1 MAQEIELKFI
11 VNHSAVE
18 ALRDHLNTLDG
29 EHHDPVQL
37 LNIYYETPDNWLRG
51 HDMGLRIR
59 GENGRYEMT
68 MKVAGRVTGGLHQRP
83 EYNVAL
89 SAPTLDLA
97 QLPTEVWPNGELPAD
112 LASRVQPLFSTD
124 FYREKWLVEV
134 DGSQIEIALD
144 QGEVK
149 AGEFAEPICELEL
162 ELLSGDMRAV
172 LKLANQLV
180 SQTGLRQGS
189 LSKAARGYHLA
200 QGNPAREIKP
210 TTILHVA
217 AKADVEQ
224 GLEAALELALAQWQY
239 HEELWVRGN
248 DAAKEQVLA
257 AIGLVRH
264 TLMLFGGIVPRK
276 ASTHL
281 RDLLT
286 QCEAT
291 IASAVSAVTAVYST
305 ETAMA
310 KLALTE
316 WLVSKAWQ
324 PFLDAKAQSK
334 MSDSFKRFADIHLS
348 RHAAELKSVFCQ
360 PLGDRYRDQLPR
372 LTRDID
378 SILLLAGYY
387 DPVVAQDWLEN
398 WQGCVTLL
406 RPGNALKLNI
416 SVMRQ
421 TIRNRSGC
429 TAENVNQARIKS
441 LMKPLSSP
449 LQQYWQTVVERL
461 PEPLAEESLSAQA
474 KSVLTFSDFVQDSV
488 IAHPEWLTELE
499 SQPPQADEWQHYA
512 AWLQEALSNVS
523 DEAGLM
529 RELRLFRRRIMVRIA
544 WAQTLA
550 LVTEESILQ
559 QLSHLAETL
568 IVAARDW
575 LYDACC
581 REWGTPCNAQ
591 GEAQPL
597 LILGMGKLGGG
608 ELNFSSDIDLIFAWP
623 EHGCT
628 QGGRREL
635 DNAQFFTRMGQR
647 LIKVLDQPTQ
657 DGFVYRV
664 DMRLRPFGESGPL
677 VLSFAALEDYYQEQ
691 GRDWERYAMVKAR
704 IMGDSDGV
712 YANELRAML
721 RPFVF
726 RRYID
731 FSVIQSLRNM
741 KGMIAREVRRRGLT
755 DNIKL
760 GAGGIREIEF
770 IVQVFQ
776 LIRGG
781 REPSL
786 QSRALLPTL
795 SAIAALHLLSE
806 NDAEQLRVAY
816 LFLRRLENLLQS
828 INDEQTQTLPS
839 DELTRARLAWAMDF
853 ADWPQLTGVL
863 TAHMA
868 NVRRV
873 FNELIGD
880 DESETQEESLS
891 EQWRELWQDALQ
903 EDDTTPVLA
912 HLSEDERKQVLMLIA
927 DFRKE
932 LDKRTIGPRGRQVLD
947 HLMPHLLSD
956 VCAREDAA
964 VTLSRITALLVG
976 IVTRTTYLEL
986 LSEFPAALKHLI
998 SLCAA
1003 SPMIAS
1009 QLARYPLLLD
1019 ELLDPNTLYQPTAT
1033 DAYRDEL
1040 RQYLLR
1046 VPEDDEEQ
1054 QLEALRQFKQAQLL
1068 RIAAADIA
1076 GTLPVMKVSDHL
1088 TWLAEAMIDAV
1099 VQQAW
1104 VQMVA
1109 RYGKPNHLNER
1120 EGRGFAV
1127 VGYGKLGGWELGYS
1141 SDLDLIFLHDCP
1153 MDAMTDG
1160 EREIDGRQFYLRLA
1174 QRIMHLF
1181 STRTSSGI
1189 LYEVDARL
1197 RPSGAAGMLVTSAEA
1212 FADYQKNEAWTWEH
1226 QALVRARVV
1235 YGDPQLTAH
1244 FDAVRREI
1252 MTLPREGKTLQTEVR
1267 EMREKM
1273 RAHLGNKHRDRFD
1286 IKADE
1291 GGITDIEFI
1300 TQYLVLRYAHEKP
1313 KLTRWSD
1320 NVRILEL
1327 LAQNDIM
1334 EEQEAMALTRAY
1346 TTLRDELHH
1355 LALQE
1360 LPGHVS
1366 EDCFTAE
1373 RELVRASWQKWLVE
1387 E

>member
-1 MAQEIELKFI
+1 
-11 VNHSAVE
+11 
-18 ALRDHLNTLDG
+18 
-29 EHHDPVQL
+29 
-37 LNIYYETPDNWLRG
+37 
-51 HDMGLRIR
+51 
-59 GENGRYEMT
+59 
-68 MKVAGRVTGGLHQRP
+68 
-83 EYNVAL
+83 
-89 SAPTLDLA
+89 
-97 QLPTEVWPNGELPAD
+97 
-112 LASRVQPLFSTD
+112 
-124 FYREKWLVEV
+124 
-134 DGSQIEIALD
+134 
-144 QGEVK
+144 
-149 AGEFAEPICELEL
+149 
-162 ELLSGDMRAV
+162 
-172 LKLANQLV
+172 
-180 SQTGLRQGS
+180 
-189 LSKAARGYHLA
+189 
-200 QGNPAREIKP
+200 
-210 TTILHVA
+210 
-217 AKADVEQ
+217 
-224 GLEAALELALAQWQY
+224 
-239 HEELWVRGN
+239 
-248 DAAKEQVLA
+248 
-257 AIGLVRH
+257 
-264 TLMLFGGIVPRK
+264 
-276 ASTHL
+276 
-281 RDLLT
+281 
-286 QCEAT
+286 
-291 IASAVSAVTAVYST
+291 
-305 ETAMA
+305 
-310 KLALTE
+310 
-316 WLVSKAWQ
+316 
-324 PFLDAKAQSK
+324 
-334 MSDSFKRFADIHLS
+334 
-348 RHAAELKSVFCQ
+348 
-360 PLGDRYRDQLPR
+360 
-372 LTRDID
+372 
-378 SILLLAGYY
+378 
-387 DPVVAQDWLEN
+387 
-398 WQGCVTLL
+398 
-406 RPGNALKLNI
+406 
-416 SVMRQ
+416 
-421 TIRNRSGC
+421 
-429 TAENVNQARIKS
+429 
-441 LMKPLSSP
+441 MKPLSSP
-449 LQQYWQTVVERL
+449 LQQYWQIIAEQL
-461 PEPLAEESLSAQA
+461 PESVSGVQA
-474 KSVLTFSDFVQDSV
+474 KSVLTFSDFVRDSV
-488 IAHPEWLTELE
+488 IAHPHWLTELE
-499 SQPPQADEWQHYA
+499 SSPPQADEWQQYGE
-512 AWLQEALSNVS
+512 WLQATLATVN
-523 DEAGLM
+523 DEAALM
-529 RELRLFRRRIMVRIA
+529 HALRLFRRRVMVRIA
-544 WAQTLA
+544 WAQA
-550 LVTEESILQ
+550 LSLVDDTDILQ

-568 IVAARDW
+568 IVGARDW

-581 REWGTPCNAQ
+581 REWGTPCNQ
-591 GEAQPL
+591 DGIPQPL

-623 EHGCT
+623 EHGST

-664 DMRLRPFGESGPL
+664 DMRLRPFGDSGPL

-704 IMGDSDGV
+704 IMGDTDGRYV
-712 YANELRAML
+712 DELRAML

-741 KGMIAREVRRRGLT
+741 KGMIAREVRRRGLK

-786 QSRALLPTL
+786 QSRSLLPTL
-795 SAIAALHLLSE
+795 RAIAALHLLPE
-806 NDAEQLRVAY
+806 NDAEQLRLAY

-828 INDEQTQTLPS
+828 INDEQTQTLPG
-839 DELTRARLAWAMDF
+839 DELNRARLAWGMN
-853 ADWPQLTGVL
+853 ADDWQQLTEML
-863 TAHMA
+863 EAHMA

-880 DESETQEESLS
+880 DETETQEDALS

-903 EDDTTPVLA
+903 EDDTPPVLS
-912 HLSEDERKQVLMLIA
+912 HLADDDRIRVLALIA

-956 VCAREDAA
+956 VCTRQDPA
-964 VTLSRITALLVG
+964 VPLSRITPLLVG

-986 LSEFPAALKHLI
+986 LSEFPGALKHLI

-1003 SPMIAS
+1003 SPMVAS

-1019 ELLDPNTLYQPTAT
+1019 ELLDPATLYQPTAT

-1046 VPEDDEEQ
+1046 VPEEDEEQ

-1076 GTLPVMKVSDHL
+1076 ETLPVMKVSDHL

-1104 VQMVA
+1104 LQMAA
-1109 RYGKPNHLNER
+1109 RYGQPTHLAER

-1153 MDAMTDG
+1153 VDVMTDG

-1212 FADYQKNEAWTWEH
+1212 FADYQRNEAWTWEH

-1235 YGDPQLTAH
+1235 YGDPQLTSQ
-1244 FDAVRREI
+1244 FDAVRRDI
-1252 MTLPREGKTLQTEVR
+1252 MTLPRDGKTLQTEVR

-1300 TQYLVLRYAHEKP
+1300 TQYLVLRYAHDKP

-1334 EEQEAMALTRAY
+1334 DEQEAMALTHAY

-1360 LPGHVS
+1360 LPGHVAQT
-1366 EDCFTAE
+1366 CFDAE
-1373 RELVRASWQKWLVE
+1373 RTLVRASWQKWLVE

>member
-1 MAQEIELKFI
+1 
-11 VNHSAVE
+11 
-18 ALRDHLNTLDG
+18 
-29 EHHDPVQL
+29 
-37 LNIYYETPDNWLRG
+37 
-51 HDMGLRIR
+51 
-59 GENGRYEMT
+59 
-68 MKVAGRVTGGLHQRP
+68 
-83 EYNVAL
+83 
-89 SAPTLDLA
+89 
-97 QLPTEVWPNGELPAD
+97 
-112 LASRVQPLFSTD
+112 
-124 FYREKWLVEV
+124 
-134 DGSQIEIALD
+134 
-144 QGEVK
+144 
-149 AGEFAEPICELEL
+149 
-162 ELLSGDMRAV
+162 
-172 LKLANQLV
+172 
-180 SQTGLRQGS
+180 
-189 LSKAARGYHLA
+189 
-200 QGNPAREIKP
+200 
-210 TTILHVA
+210 
-217 AKADVEQ
+217 
-224 GLEAALELALAQWQY
+224 
-239 HEELWVRGN
+239 
-248 DAAKEQVLA
+248 
-257 AIGLVRH
+257 
-264 TLMLFGGIVPRK
+264 
-276 ASTHL
+276 
-281 RDLLT
+281 
-286 QCEAT
+286 
-291 IASAVSAVTAVYST
+291 
-305 ETAMA
+305 
-310 KLALTE
+310 
-316 WLVSKAWQ
+316 
-324 PFLDAKAQSK
+324 
-334 MSDSFKRFADIHLS
+334 
-348 RHAAELKSVFCQ
+348 
-360 PLGDRYRDQLPR
+360 
-372 LTRDID
+372 
-378 SILLLAGYY
+378 
-387 DPVVAQDWLEN
+387 
-398 WQGCVTLL
+398 
-406 RPGNALKLNI
+406 
-416 SVMRQ
+416 
-421 TIRNRSGC
+421 
-429 TAENVNQARIKS
+429 
-441 LMKPLSSP
+441 MKPLSSP
-449 LQQYWQTVVERL
+449 LQQYWQTIAEQL
-461 PEPLAEESLSAQA
+461 PESASGVQA

-488 IAHPEWLTELE
+488 IAHPHWLAELE
-499 SQPPQADEWQHYA
+499 SAPPQADEWQQYGE
-512 AWLQEALSNVS
+512 WLQTALATVN
-523 DEAGLM
+523 DEAALM
-529 RELRLFRRRIMVRIA
+529 HELRLFRRRVMVRIA
-544 WAQTLA
+544 WAQA
-550 LVTEESILQ
+550 LSLVDDTDILQ

-568 IVAARDW
+568 IVSARDW

-581 REWGTPCNAQ
+581 REWGTPCSQ
-591 GEAQPL
+591 EGIPQPL

-623 EHGCT
+623 EHGST

-664 DMRLRPFGESGPL
+664 DMRLRPFGDSGPL

-704 IMGDSDGV
+704 IMGDTDGRYV
-712 YANELRAML
+712 DELRAML

-741 KGMIAREVRRRGLT
+741 KGMIAREVRRRGLK

-786 QSRALLPTL
+786 QSRSLLPTL
-795 SAIAALHLLSE
+795 SAIAALHLLPE
-806 NDAEQLRVAY
+806 NDAEQLRQAY

-828 INDEQTQTLPS
+828 INDEQTQTLPG
-839 DELTRARLAWAMDF
+839 DELNRARLAWGMN
-853 ADWPQLTGVL
+853 ADSWSQLTETLEG
-863 TAHMA
+863 HMA

-880 DESETQEESLS
+880 DETDTQEDALS

-903 EDDTTPVLA
+903 EDDTPPVLS
-912 HLSEDERKQVLMLIA
+912 HLADDDRLRVLALIA

-956 VCAREDAA
+956 VCTRQDASLP
-964 VTLSRITALLVG
+964 LSRITPLLVG

-986 LSEFPAALKHLI
+986 LSEFPGALKHLI

-1003 SPMIAS
+1003 SPMVAS

-1054 QLEALRQFKQAQLL
+1054 QLEALRQFKQTQLL

-1104 VQMVA
+1104 LQMVA
-1109 RYGKPNHLNER
+1109 RYGQPTHLAER

-1153 MDAMTDG
+1153 VDVMTDG

-1197 RPSGAAGMLVTSAEA
+1197 RPSGAAGMLVTSTES

-1235 YGDPQLTAH
+1235 YGDPQLTSQ
-1244 FDAVRREI
+1244 FDTVRRDI
-1252 MTLPREGKTLQTEVR
+1252 MTLPRDGKTLQNEVR

-1300 TQYLVLRYAHEKP
+1300 TQYLVLRYAHDKP

-1334 EEQEAMALTRAY
+1334 DEQEAMALTHAY

-1360 LPGHVS
+1360 QPGHVAQT
-1366 EDCFTAE
+1366 CFEAE
-1373 RELVRASWQKWLVE
+1373 RTLVRASWQKWLVA
-1387 E
+1387 

>member
-1 MAQEIELKFI
+1 
-11 VNHSAVE
+11 
-18 ALRDHLNTLDG
+18 
-29 EHHDPVQL
+29 
-37 LNIYYETPDNWLRG
+37 
-51 HDMGLRIR
+51 
-59 GENGRYEMT
+59 
-68 MKVAGRVTGGLHQRP
+68 
-83 EYNVAL
+83 
-89 SAPTLDLA
+89 
-97 QLPTEVWPNGELPAD
+97 
-112 LASRVQPLFSTD
+112 
-124 FYREKWLVEV
+124 
-134 DGSQIEIALD
+134 
-144 QGEVK
+144 
-149 AGEFAEPICELEL
+149 
-162 ELLSGDMRAV
+162 
-172 LKLANQLV
+172 
-180 SQTGLRQGS
+180 
-189 LSKAARGYHLA
+189 
-200 QGNPAREIKP
+200 
-210 TTILHVA
+210 
-217 AKADVEQ
+217 
-224 GLEAALELALAQWQY
+224 
-239 HEELWVRGN
+239 
-248 DAAKEQVLA
+248 
-257 AIGLVRH
+257 
-264 TLMLFGGIVPRK
+264 
-276 ASTHL
+276 
-281 RDLLT
+281 
-286 QCEAT
+286 
-291 IASAVSAVTAVYST
+291 
-305 ETAMA
+305 
-310 KLALTE
+310 
-316 WLVSKAWQ
+316 
-324 PFLDAKAQSK
+324 
-334 MSDSFKRFADIHLS
+334 
-348 RHAAELKSVFCQ
+348 
-360 PLGDRYRDQLPR
+360 
-372 LTRDID
+372 
-378 SILLLAGYY
+378 
-387 DPVVAQDWLEN
+387 
-398 WQGCVTLL
+398 
-406 RPGNALKLNI
+406 
-416 SVMRQ
+416 
-421 TIRNRSGC
+421 
-429 TAENVNQARIKS
+429 
-441 LMKPLSSP
+441 MKPLSSP
-449 LQQYWQTVVERL
+449 LQQYWQVIAEQL
-461 PEPLAEESLSAQA
+461 PESVSGVQA
-474 KSVLTFSDFVQDSV
+474 KSVLTFSDFVRDSI
-488 IAHPEWLTELE
+488 IAHPHWLTELE
-499 SQPPQADEWQHYA
+499 SAPPQADEWQQYGE
-512 AWLQEALSNVS
+512 WLQTALATVN
-523 DEAGLM
+523 DEAALM
-529 RELRLFRRRIMVRIA
+529 HELRLFRRRVMVRIA
-544 WAQTLA
+544 WAQA
-550 LVTEESILQ
+550 LSLVDDTDILQ

-568 IVAARDW
+568 IVSARDW

-581 REWGTPCNAQ
+581 REWGTPCSQ
-591 GEAQPL
+591 EGIPQPL

-623 EHGCT
+623 EHGST

-664 DMRLRPFGESGPL
+664 DMRLRPFGDSGPL

-704 IMGDSDGV
+704 IMGDTDGRYV
-712 YANELRAML
+712 DELRAML

-741 KGMIAREVRRRGLT
+741 KGMIAREVRRRGLK

-786 QSRALLPTL
+786 QSRSLLPTL
-795 SAIAALHLLSE
+795 SAIAALHLLPE
-806 NDAEQLRVAY
+806 NDAEQLRQAY

-828 INDEQTQTLPS
+828 INDEQTQTLPG
-839 DELTRARLAWAMDF
+839 DELNRARLAWGMN
-853 ADWPQLTGVL
+853 ADSWSQLTETLEG
-863 TAHMA
+863 HMA

-880 DESETQEESLS
+880 DETDTQEDALS

-903 EDDTTPVLA
+903 EDDTPPVLS
-912 HLSEDERKQVLMLIA
+912 HLADDDRLRVLALIA

-956 VCAREDAA
+956 VCTRQDASLP
-964 VTLSRITALLVG
+964 LSRITPLLVG

-986 LSEFPAALKHLI
+986 LSEFPGALKHLI

-1003 SPMIAS
+1003 SPMVAS

-1054 QLEALRQFKQAQLL
+1054 QLEALRQFKQTQQL

-1104 VQMVA
+1104 LQMVA
-1109 RYGKPNHLNER
+1109 RYGQPTHLAER

-1153 MDAMTDG
+1153 ADVMTDG

-1197 RPSGAAGMLVTSAEA
+1197 RPSGAAGMLVTSTES

-1235 YGDPQLTAH
+1235 YGDPQLTSQ
-1244 FDAVRREI
+1244 FDTVRRDI
-1252 MTLPREGKTLQTEVR
+1252 MTLPRDGKTLQNEVR

-1300 TQYLVLRYAHEKP
+1300 TQYLVLRYAHDKP

-1334 EEQEAMALTRAY
+1334 DEQEAMALTHAY

-1360 LPGHVS
+1360 QPGHVAQT
-1366 EDCFTAE
+1366 CFEAE
-1373 RELVRASWQKWLVE
+1373 RTLVRASWQKWLVA
-1387 E
+1387 

>member
-1 MAQEIELKFI
+1 
-11 VNHSAVE
+11 
-18 ALRDHLNTLDG
+18 
-29 EHHDPVQL
+29 
-37 LNIYYETPDNWLRG
+37 
-51 HDMGLRIR
+51 
-59 GENGRYEMT
+59 
-68 MKVAGRVTGGLHQRP
+68 
-83 EYNVAL
+83 
-89 SAPTLDLA
+89 
-97 QLPTEVWPNGELPAD
+97 
-112 LASRVQPLFSTD
+112 
-124 FYREKWLVEV
+124 
-134 DGSQIEIALD
+134 
-144 QGEVK
+144 
-149 AGEFAEPICELEL
+149 
-162 ELLSGDMRAV
+162 
-172 LKLANQLV
+172 
-180 SQTGLRQGS
+180 
-189 LSKAARGYHLA
+189 
-200 QGNPAREIKP
+200 
-210 TTILHVA
+210 
-217 AKADVEQ
+217 
-224 GLEAALELALAQWQY
+224 
-239 HEELWVRGN
+239 
-248 DAAKEQVLA
+248 
-257 AIGLVRH
+257 
-264 TLMLFGGIVPRK
+264 
-276 ASTHL
+276 
-281 RDLLT
+281 
-286 QCEAT
+286 
-291 IASAVSAVTAVYST
+291 
-305 ETAMA
+305 
-310 KLALTE
+310 
-316 WLVSKAWQ
+316 
-324 PFLDAKAQSK
+324 
-334 MSDSFKRFADIHLS
+334 
-348 RHAAELKSVFCQ
+348 
-360 PLGDRYRDQLPR
+360 
-372 LTRDID
+372 
-378 SILLLAGYY
+378 
-387 DPVVAQDWLEN
+387 
-398 WQGCVTLL
+398 
-406 RPGNALKLNI
+406 
-416 SVMRQ
+416 
-421 TIRNRSGC
+421 
-429 TAENVNQARIKS
+429 
-441 LMKPLSSP
+441 MKPLSSP
-449 LQQYWQTVVERL
+449 LQQYWPTVVERL
-461 PEPLAEESLSAQA
+461 PASLPETELSAQA
-474 KSVLTFSDFVQDSV
+474 KSVLTLSDFVQDGV
-488 IAHPEWLTELE
+488 IAHPHWLAELE
-499 SQPPQADEWQHYA
+499 SVPPQADEWQQYGE
-512 AWLQEALSNVS
+512 WLQAALATVN
-523 DEAGLM
+523 DEAALM
-529 RELRLFRRRIMVRIA
+529 HELRLFRRRVMVRIA
-544 WAQTLA
+544 WAQA
-550 LVTEESILQ
+550 LSLVEDTDILQ

-568 IVAARDW
+568 IVSARDW
-575 LYDACC
+575 LYNACC
-581 REWGTPCNAQ
+581 REWGTPCSQ
-591 GEAQPL
+591 EGIPQPL

-623 EHGCT
+623 EHGST

-664 DMRLRPFGESGPL
+664 DMRLRPFGDSGPL

-704 IMGDSDGV
+704 IMGDTDGRYV
-712 YANELRAML
+712 EELRAML
-721 RPFVF
+721 RPFIF

-741 KGMIAREVRRRGLT
+741 KGMIAREVRRRGLK

-786 QSRALLPTL
+786 QSRSLLPTL
-795 SAIAALHLLSE
+795 RAIAALHLLPES
-806 NDAEQLRVAY
+806 DAEQLRQAY

-828 INDEQTQTLPS
+828 INDEQTQTLPG
-839 DELTRARLAWAMDF
+839 DELNRARLAWGMNVD
-853 ADWPQLTGVL
+853 DWLQLTETL
-863 TAHMA
+863 EEHMA

-880 DESETQEESLS
+880 DETETQEDALS

-903 EDDTTPVLA
+903 EDDTPPVLA
-912 HLSEDERKQVLMLIA
+912 HLTDDDRMRVLALIA

-956 VCAREDAA
+956 VCTRQDAFLP
-964 VTLSRITALLVG
+964 LSRITPLLVG

-986 LSEFPAALKHLI
+986 LSEFPGALKHLI

-1003 SPMIAS
+1003 SPMVAS

-1054 QLEALRQFKQAQLL
+1054 QLEALRQFKQTQLL

-1104 VQMVA
+1104 LQMVA
-1109 RYGKPNHLNER
+1109 RYGQPTHLADR
-1120 EGRGFAV
+1120 DGRGFAV

-1153 MDAMTDG
+1153 VDVMTDG
-1160 EREIDGRQFYLRLA
+1160 DREIDGRQFYLRLA

-1197 RPSGAAGMLVTSAEA
+1197 RPSGAAGMLVTSAES

-1235 YGDPQLTAH
+1235 YGDPQLTSQ
-1244 FDAVRREI
+1244 FDTVRRDI
-1252 MTLPREGKTLQTEVR
+1252 MTLPRDGKTLQTEVR

-1300 TQYLVLRYAHEKP
+1300 TQYLVLRYAHDKP

-1334 EEQEAMALTRAY
+1334 DEQEAMALTHAY

-1360 LPGHVS
+1360 QPGHVAQT
-1366 EDCFTAE
+1366 CFEAE
-1373 RELVRASWQKWLVE
+1373 RTQVGASWQKWLVA
-1387 E
+1387 

>member
-1 MAQEIELKFI
+1 
-11 VNHSAVE
+11 
-18 ALRDHLNTLDG
+18 
-29 EHHDPVQL
+29 
-37 LNIYYETPDNWLRG
+37 
-51 HDMGLRIR
+51 
-59 GENGRYEMT
+59 
-68 MKVAGRVTGGLHQRP
+68 
-83 EYNVAL
+83 
-89 SAPTLDLA
+89 
-97 QLPTEVWPNGELPAD
+97 
-112 LASRVQPLFSTD
+112 
-124 FYREKWLVEV
+124 
-134 DGSQIEIALD
+134 
-144 QGEVK
+144 
-149 AGEFAEPICELEL
+149 
-162 ELLSGDMRAV
+162 
-172 LKLANQLV
+172 
-180 SQTGLRQGS
+180 
-189 LSKAARGYHLA
+189 
-200 QGNPAREIKP
+200 
-210 TTILHVA
+210 
-217 AKADVEQ
+217 
-224 GLEAALELALAQWQY
+224 
-239 HEELWVRGN
+239 
-248 DAAKEQVLA
+248 
-257 AIGLVRH
+257 
-264 TLMLFGGIVPRK
+264 
-276 ASTHL
+276 
-281 RDLLT
+281 
-286 QCEAT
+286 
-291 IASAVSAVTAVYST
+291 
-305 ETAMA
+305 
-310 KLALTE
+310 
-316 WLVSKAWQ
+316 
-324 PFLDAKAQSK
+324 
-334 MSDSFKRFADIHLS
+334 
-348 RHAAELKSVFCQ
+348 
-360 PLGDRYRDQLPR
+360 
-372 LTRDID
+372 
-378 SILLLAGYY
+378 
-387 DPVVAQDWLEN
+387 
-398 WQGCVTLL
+398 
-406 RPGNALKLNI
+406 
-416 SVMRQ
+416 
-421 TIRNRSGC
+421 
-429 TAENVNQARIKS
+429 
-441 LMKPLSSP
+441 MKPLSSL
-449 LQQYWQTVVERL
+449 LQQYWQTIAEQL
-461 PEPLAEESLSAQA
+461 PESASGEQA

-488 IAHPEWLTELE
+488 IAHPHWLAELE
-499 SQPPQADEWQHYA
+499 SAPPQADEWQQYGE
-512 AWLQEALSNVS
+512 WLQTALATVN
-523 DEAGLM
+523 DEAALM
-529 RELRLFRRRIMVRIA
+529 HELRLFRRRVMVRIA
-544 WAQTLA
+544 WAQA
-550 LVTEESILQ
+550 LSLVDDTDILQ

-568 IVAARDW
+568 IVSARDW

-581 REWGTPCNAQ
+581 REWGTPCSQ
-591 GEAQPL
+591 EGIPQPL

-623 EHGCT
+623 EHGST

-664 DMRLRPFGESGPL
+664 DMRLRPFGDSGPL

-704 IMGDSDGV
+704 IMGDTDGRYV
-712 YANELRAML
+712 DELRAML

-741 KGMIAREVRRRGLT
+741 KGMIAREVRRRGLK

-786 QSRALLPTL
+786 QSRSLLPTL
-795 SAIAALHLLSE
+795 SAIAALHLLPE
-806 NDAEQLRVAY
+806 NDAEQLRQAY

-828 INDEQTQTLPS
+828 INDEQTQTLPG
-839 DELTRARLAWAMDF
+839 DELNRARLAWGMN
-853 ADWPQLTGVL
+853 ADNWSQLTETLEG
-863 TAHMA
+863 HMA

-880 DESETQEESLS
+880 DETDTQEDALS

-903 EDDTTPVLA
+903 EDDTPPVLS
-912 HLSEDERKQVLMLIA
+912 HLADDDRLRVLALIA

-956 VCAREDAA
+956 VCTRQDASLP
-964 VTLSRITALLVG
+964 LSRITPLLVG

-986 LSEFPAALKHLI
+986 LSEFPGALKHLI

-1003 SPMIAS
+1003 SPMVAS

-1054 QLEALRQFKQAQLL
+1054 QLEALRQFKQTQLL

-1104 VQMVA
+1104 LQMVA
-1109 RYGKPNHLNER
+1109 RYGQPTHLAER

-1153 MDAMTDG
+1153 VDVMTDG

-1197 RPSGAAGMLVTSAEA
+1197 RPSGAAGMLVTSTES

-1235 YGDPQLTAH
+1235 YGDPQLTSQ
-1244 FDAVRREI
+1244 FDTVRRDI
-1252 MTLPREGKTLQTEVR
+1252 MTMPRDGKTLQNEVR

-1300 TQYLVLRYAHEKP
+1300 TQYLVLRYAHDKP

-1334 EEQEAMALTRAY
+1334 DEQEAMALTHAY

-1360 LPGHVS
+1360 QPGHVAQT
-1366 EDCFTAE
+1366 CFEAE
-1373 RELVRASWQKWLVE
+1373 RTLVRASWQKWLVA
-1387 E
+1387 

>member
-1 MAQEIELKFI
+1 
-11 VNHSAVE
+11 
-18 ALRDHLNTLDG
+18 
-29 EHHDPVQL
+29 
-37 LNIYYETPDNWLRG
+37 
-51 HDMGLRIR
+51 
-59 GENGRYEMT
+59 
-68 MKVAGRVTGGLHQRP
+68 
-83 EYNVAL
+83 
-89 SAPTLDLA
+89 
-97 QLPTEVWPNGELPAD
+97 
-112 LASRVQPLFSTD
+112 
-124 FYREKWLVEV
+124 
-134 DGSQIEIALD
+134 
-144 QGEVK
+144 
-149 AGEFAEPICELEL
+149 
-162 ELLSGDMRAV
+162 
-172 LKLANQLV
+172 
-180 SQTGLRQGS
+180 
-189 LSKAARGYHLA
+189 
-200 QGNPAREIKP
+200 
-210 TTILHVA
+210 
-217 AKADVEQ
+217 
-224 GLEAALELALAQWQY
+224 
-239 HEELWVRGN
+239 
-248 DAAKEQVLA
+248 
-257 AIGLVRH
+257 
-264 TLMLFGGIVPRK
+264 
-276 ASTHL
+276 
-281 RDLLT
+281 
-286 QCEAT
+286 
-291 IASAVSAVTAVYST
+291 
-305 ETAMA
+305 
-310 KLALTE
+310 
-316 WLVSKAWQ
+316 
-324 PFLDAKAQSK
+324 
-334 MSDSFKRFADIHLS
+334 
-348 RHAAELKSVFCQ
+348 
-360 PLGDRYRDQLPR
+360 
-372 LTRDID
+372 
-378 SILLLAGYY
+378 
-387 DPVVAQDWLEN
+387 
-398 WQGCVTLL
+398 
-406 RPGNALKLNI
+406 
-416 SVMRQ
+416 
-421 TIRNRSGC
+421 
-429 TAENVNQARIKS
+429 
-441 LMKPLSSP
+441 
-449 LQQYWQTVVERL
+449 
-461 PEPLAEESLSAQA
+461 
-474 KSVLTFSDFVQDSV
+474 
-488 IAHPEWLTELE
+488 
-499 SQPPQADEWQHYA
+499 
-512 AWLQEALSNVS
+512 
-523 DEAGLM
+523 
-529 RELRLFRRRIMVRIA
+529 
-544 WAQTLA
+544 
-550 LVTEESILQ
+550 
-559 QLSHLAETL
+559 
-568 IVAARDW
+568 
-575 LYDACC
+575 
-581 REWGTPCNAQ
+581 
-591 GEAQPL
+591 
-597 LILGMGKLGGG
+597 
-608 ELNFSSDIDLIFAWP
+608 
-623 EHGCT
+623 
-628 QGGRREL
+628 
-635 DNAQFFTRMGQR
+635 
-647 LIKVLDQPTQ
+647 
-657 DGFVYRV
+657 
-664 DMRLRPFGESGPL
+664 
-677 VLSFAALEDYYQEQ
+677 SFAALEDYYQEQ

-704 IMGDSDGV
+704 IMGDSEGV

-786 QSRALLPTL
+786 QSRSLLPTL
-795 SAIAALHLLSE
+795 SAIAELHLLSE

-839 DELTRARLAWAMDF
+839 DELNRARLAWAMDF
-853 ADWPQLTGVL
+853 ADWPQLTGAL
-863 TAHMA
+863 TAHMT

-912 HLSEDERKQVLMLIA
+912 HLSEDDRKQVLTLIA

>member
-1 MAQEIELKFI
+1 M
-11 VNHSAVE
+11 
-18 ALRDHLNTLDG
+18 
-29 EHHDPVQL
+29 
-37 LNIYYETPDNWLRG
+37 
-51 HDMGLRIR
+51 M
-59 GENGRYEMT
+59 
-68 MKVAGRVTGGLHQRP
+68 
-83 EYNVAL
+83 
-89 SAPTLDLA
+89 
-97 QLPTEVWPNGELPAD
+97 
-112 LASRVQPLFSTD
+112 
-124 FYREKWLVEV
+124 
-134 DGSQIEIALD
+134 
-144 QGEVK
+144 
-149 AGEFAEPICELEL
+149 
-162 ELLSGDMRAV
+162 
-172 LKLANQLV
+172 
-180 SQTGLRQGS
+180 
-189 LSKAARGYHLA
+189 
-200 QGNPAREIKP
+200 
-210 TTILHVA
+210 
-217 AKADVEQ
+217 
-224 GLEAALELALAQWQY
+224 
-239 HEELWVRGN
+239 
-248 DAAKEQVLA
+248 
-257 AIGLVRH
+257 
-264 TLMLFGGIVPRK
+264 
-276 ASTHL
+276 
-281 RDLLT
+281 
-286 QCEAT
+286 
-291 IASAVSAVTAVYST
+291 
-305 ETAMA
+305 
-310 KLALTE
+310 
-316 WLVSKAWQ
+316 
-324 PFLDAKAQSK
+324 
-334 MSDSFKRFADIHLS
+334 
-348 RHAAELKSVFCQ
+348 
-360 PLGDRYRDQLPR
+360 
-372 LTRDID
+372 
-378 SILLLAGYY
+378 
-387 DPVVAQDWLEN
+387 
-398 WQGCVTLL
+398 
-406 RPGNALKLNI
+406 
-416 SVMRQ
+416 
-421 TIRNRSGC
+421 
-429 TAENVNQARIKS
+429 
-441 LMKPLSSP
+441 PLSSP
-449 LQQYWQTVVERL
+449 LQQQWQTVCERL
-461 PEPLAEESLSAQA
+461 PEALPASSLSEQA
-474 KSVLTFSDFVQDSV
+474 RQVLAFSDFVQESV
-488 IAHPEWLTELE
+488 TAHPDWLTGLE
-499 SQPPQADEWQHYA
+499 AAPPQADEWQHYA
-512 AWLQEALSNVS
+512 QWLRDALAEVS
-523 DEAGLM
+523 DEAALM
-529 RELRLFRRRIMVRIA
+529 RELRHFRRRVMVRIA
-544 WAQTLA
+544 WAQA
-550 LVTEESILQ
+550 LMLVSEESTLQ

-581 REWGTPCNAQ
+581 REWGTPCSED
-591 GEAQPL
+591 GTPQPL

-623 EHGCT
+623 EKGAT
-628 QGGRREL
+628 RGGRREL
-635 DNAQFFTRMGQR
+635 DNAQFFTRLGQR
-647 LIKVLDQPTQ
+647 LIKALDQPTQ

-664 DMRLRPFGESGPL
+664 DMRLRPFGDSGPL

-704 IMGDSDGV
+704 IMGDNDGA

-741 KGMIAREVRRRGLT
+741 KGMIAREVRRRGLK

-786 QSRALLPTL
+786 QSRSLLPTL
-795 SAIAALHLLSE
+795 AAIAQLNLLPE
-806 NDAEQLRVAY
+806 GDAQILREAY

-828 INDEQTQTLPS
+828 INDEQTQTLPG
-839 DELTRARLAWAMDF
+839 DELNRARLAWGMRLD
-853 ADWPQLTGVL
+853 DWQALTGAL
-863 TAHMA
+863 DAHMA
-868 NVRRV
+868 AVRRI
-873 FNELIGD
+873 FNDLIGD
-880 DESETQEESLS
+880 DESESQDDELS
-891 EQWRELWQDALQ
+891 EHWRELWQDALQ

-912 HLSEDERKQVLMLIA
+912 HLSNGDRHRVVALIA
-927 DFRKE
+927 DFRLE
-932 LDKRTIGPRGRQVLD
+932 LNKRAIGPRGRQVLD

-956 VCAREDAA
+956 VCSRADAP
-964 VTLSRITALLVG
+964 VPLSRLTPLLSG
-976 IVTRTTYLEL
+976 IITRTTYLEL
-986 LSEFPAALKHLI
+986 LSEFPGALKHLI

-1009 QLARYPLLLD
+1009 KLARYPLLLD

-1046 VPEDDEEQ
+1046 VPEEDEEQ

-1068 RIAAADIA
+1068 RVAAADIA

-1088 TWLAEAMIDAV
+1088 TWLAEAIIDAV
-1099 VQQAW
+1099 VHQAW

-1109 RYGKPNHLNER
+1109 RYGQPKHLADR

-1153 MDAMTDG
+1153 VDVMTDG

-1197 RPSGAAGMLVTSAEA
+1197 RPSGAAGMLVSSTES

-1235 YGDPQLTAH
+1235 YGDPQLKAQFDTIRRDVLTA
-1244 FDAVRREI
+1244 
-1252 MTLPREGKTLQTEVR
+1252 TREGQTLQTEVR

-1300 TQYLVLRYAHEKP
+1300 TQYLVLRDAHAKP

-1334 EEQEAMALTRAY
+1334 DEQEALALTRAY

-1360 LPGHVS
+1360 QPGHLPL
-1366 EDCFTAE
+1366 DCFNAE
-1373 RELVRASWQKWLVE
+1373 RELVRACWQKWLVE
-1387 E
+1387 PCVTKQV

>member
-1 MAQEIELKFI
+1 
-11 VNHSAVE
+11 
-18 ALRDHLNTLDG
+18 
-29 EHHDPVQL
+29 
-37 LNIYYETPDNWLRG
+37 
-51 HDMGLRIR
+51 
-59 GENGRYEMT
+59 
-68 MKVAGRVTGGLHQRP
+68 
-83 EYNVAL
+83 
-89 SAPTLDLA
+89 
-97 QLPTEVWPNGELPAD
+97 
-112 LASRVQPLFSTD
+112 
-124 FYREKWLVEV
+124 
-134 DGSQIEIALD
+134 
-144 QGEVK
+144 
-149 AGEFAEPICELEL
+149 
-162 ELLSGDMRAV
+162 
-172 LKLANQLV
+172 
-180 SQTGLRQGS
+180 
-189 LSKAARGYHLA
+189 
-200 QGNPAREIKP
+200 
-210 TTILHVA
+210 
-217 AKADVEQ
+217 
-224 GLEAALELALAQWQY
+224 
-239 HEELWVRGN
+239 
-248 DAAKEQVLA
+248 
-257 AIGLVRH
+257 
-264 TLMLFGGIVPRK
+264 
-276 ASTHL
+276 
-281 RDLLT
+281 
-286 QCEAT
+286 
-291 IASAVSAVTAVYST
+291 
-305 ETAMA
+305 
-310 KLALTE
+310 
-316 WLVSKAWQ
+316 
-324 PFLDAKAQSK
+324 
-334 MSDSFKRFADIHLS
+334 
-348 RHAAELKSVFCQ
+348 
-360 PLGDRYRDQLPR
+360 
-372 LTRDID
+372 
-378 SILLLAGYY
+378 
-387 DPVVAQDWLEN
+387 
-398 WQGCVTLL
+398 
-406 RPGNALKLNI
+406 
-416 SVMRQ
+416 
-421 TIRNRSGC
+421 
-429 TAENVNQARIKS
+429 
-441 LMKPLSSP
+441 MKPLSSP
-449 LQQYWQTVVERL
+449 LQQYWPTVVERL
-461 PEPLAEESLSAQA
+461 PASLPETELSAQA
-474 KSVLTFSDFVQDSV
+474 KSVLTLSDFVQDGV
-488 IAHPEWLTELE
+488 IAHPHWLAELE
-499 SQPPQADEWQHYA
+499 SVPPQADEWQQYGE
-512 AWLQEALSNVS
+512 WLQAALATVN
-523 DEAGLM
+523 DEAALM
-529 RELRLFRRRIMVRIA
+529 HELRLFRRRVMVRIA
-544 WAQTLA
+544 WAQA
-550 LVTEESILQ
+550 LSLVEDTDILQ

-568 IVAARDW
+568 IVSARDW
-575 LYDACC
+575 LYNACC
-581 REWGTPCNAQ
+581 REWGTPCSQ
-591 GEAQPL
+591 EGIPQPL

-623 EHGCT
+623 EHGST

-664 DMRLRPFGESGPL
+664 DMRLRPFGDSGPL

-704 IMGDSDGV
+704 IMGDTDGRYV
-712 YANELRAML
+712 EELRAML

-741 KGMIAREVRRRGLT
+741 KGMIAREVRRRGLK

-786 QSRALLPTL
+786 QSRSLLPTL
-795 SAIAALHLLSE
+795 RAIAALHLLQES
-806 NDAEQLRVAY
+806 DAEQLRQAY

-828 INDEQTQTLPS
+828 INDEQTQTLPG
-839 DELTRARLAWAMDF
+839 DELNRARLAWGMNVD
-853 ADWPQLTGVL
+853 DWLQLTETL
-863 TAHMA
+863 EEHMA

-880 DESETQEESLS
+880 DETETQEDALS

-903 EDDTTPVLA
+903 EDDTPPVLA
-912 HLSEDERKQVLMLIA
+912 HLTDDDRMRVLALIA

-956 VCAREDAA
+956 VCTRQDAFLP
-964 VTLSRITALLVG
+964 LSRITPLLVG

-986 LSEFPAALKHLI
+986 LSEFPGALKHLI

-1003 SPMIAS
+1003 SPMVAS

-1054 QLEALRQFKQAQLL
+1054 QMEALRQFKQTQLL

-1104 VQMVA
+1104 LQMVA
-1109 RYGKPNHLNER
+1109 RYGQPTHLADR
-1120 EGRGFAV
+1120 IGRGFAV

-1153 MDAMTDG
+1153 VDVMTDG
-1160 EREIDGRQFYLRLA
+1160 DREIDGRQFYLRLA

-1197 RPSGAAGMLVTSAEA
+1197 RPSGAAGMLVTSAES

-1235 YGDPQLTAH
+1235 YGDPQLTSQ
-1244 FDAVRREI
+1244 FDTVRRDI
-1252 MTLPREGKTLQTEVR
+1252 MTLPRDGKTLQTEVR

-1300 TQYLVLRYAHEKP
+1300 TQYLVLRYAHDKP

-1334 EEQEAMALTRAY
+1334 DEQEAMALTHAY

-1360 LPGHVS
+1360 QPGHVAQT
-1366 EDCFTAE
+1366 CFEAE
-1373 RELVRASWQKWLVE
+1373 RTQVGASWQKWLVA
-1387 E
+1387 